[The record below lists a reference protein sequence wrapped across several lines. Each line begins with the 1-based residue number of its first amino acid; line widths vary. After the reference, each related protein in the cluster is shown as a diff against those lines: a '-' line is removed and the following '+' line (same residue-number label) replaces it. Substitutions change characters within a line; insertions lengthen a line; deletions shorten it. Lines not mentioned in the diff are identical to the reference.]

1 MAARNVIKG
10 KQLYRILFF
19 GVIFTVLALGTLALW
34 GVREIRQD
42 AVMVAVESSARGL
55 SGTVSVLM
63 DAVVSSNGEI
73 GSQAFA
79 SLDPKALHR
88 QAMSVLKD
96 HPALTGIMVADGS
109 GLRYMLARS
118 SEGFLEFVSGRDK
131 AAWVLLK
138 NDGSRV
144 PAKAIEGYR
153 QQVLDGVL
161 SDEFAHLKPGQVNWR
176 SSSGIS
182 SSGES
187 WLAASTLVQ
196 SGGQGCMASYI
207 FPVDAIVN
215 RLGSAEKGSA
225 EKVFLYWDSGK
236 VLPVPASAGGEAR
249 GDIAS
254 EALRADDVDD
264 PVIAAAAGML
274 HSGVGVSRS
283 PFSYTVDGE
292 VWWGYVLPL
301 SVFGDTMSLGV
312 SVPRRNVVS
321 TLTGDNFIL
330 AFGSILVLMAAG
342 ALVVLH
348 RNKARIEAIGIR
360 HKTPQT
366 DRDVLRLIAEGES
379 GVLEFKQTL
388 RFNLK
393 SGKNGKEIEHA
404 SLKSVAG
411 FLNSEGGILL
421 IGVADD
427 GAVAGF
433 EEDRF
438 ENADKALLHFN
449 NLFNQQIGTE
459 FSRYLESRVIE
470 VQGKNVLA
478 VHCLPATVPAILVTG
493 KAEEFYVR
501 SGPASRQLTLSQFY
515 EWLKKH

>member
-19 GVIFTVLALGTLALW
+19 GVIFTVLAVGTLALW

-42 AVMVAVESSARGL
+42 AAMVAVESSARGL
-55 SGTVSVLM
+55 SGAVSVLM
-63 DAVVSSNGEI
+63 DAVASANGEI

-88 QAMSVLKD
+88 QAMSILRKHSV
-96 HPALTGIMVADGS
+96 LTGVMISDGS

-118 SEGFLEFVSGRDK
+118 PEGFLESVPGRDK
-131 AAWVLLK
+131 PAWVLLK
-138 NDGSRV
+138 SDGTTV
-144 PAKAIEGYR
+144 PAKAVESFR
-153 QQVLDGVL
+153 RQVLDSAL
-161 SDEFAHLKPGQVNWR
+161 SEEFTHLKPGQVNWR
-176 SSSGIS
+176 SSSGVR

-196 SGGQGCMASYI
+196 GGDQRCMASYI

-236 VLPVPASAGGEAR
+236 VLPVPAAAGGEIH
-249 GDIAS
+249 GDMAS
-254 EALRADDVDD
+254 TALRAEDLDD
-264 PVIAAAAGML
+264 PVIATAAKVL
-274 HSGVGVSRS
+274 HSARGASGK
-283 PFSYTVDGE
+283 PFSYRVDGE

-312 SVPRRNVVS
+312 AVPRRNVVS

-330 AFGSILVLMAAG
+330 AFGGILVLMAAG

-348 RNKARIEAIGIR
+348 RNRERIEAIGVR
-360 HKTPQT
+360 HKTPRT

-427 GAVAGF
+427 GAVTGF
-433 EEDRF
+433 AEDRF

-449 NLFNQQIGTE
+449 NLVNQQIGTE

-478 VHCLPATVPAILVTG
+478 VHCLPAAAPAILDTG

-515 EWLKKH
+515 DWLQKH

>member
-1 MAARNVIKG
+1 MSARKVIKG

-19 GVIFTVLALGTLALW
+19 GVIFTVLAVGTLALW

-42 AVMVAVESSARGL
+42 AAMVAVESSARGL
-55 SGTVSVLM
+55 SGAVNVLM
-63 DAVVSSNGEI
+63 DAVASSNGEI
-73 GSQAFA
+73 GPEAFA
-79 SLDPKALHR
+79 SLDPKALYR
-88 QAMSVLKD
+88 QAMSILKK
-96 HPALTGIMVADGS
+96 HPVLTGIMVADGD
-109 GLRYMLARS
+109 GLRYLLARS
-118 SEGFLEFVSGRDK
+118 PEGFLEFEPGRDK
-131 AAWVLLK
+131 AGWVLLK
-138 NDGSRV
+138 NDGSTV

-153 QQVLDGVL
+153 RQVLDRAL

-176 SSSGIS
+176 SSSGIR

-187 WLAASTLVQ
+187 WLAASILVQ
-196 SGGQGCMASYI
+196 SGGQRCMAVYL
-207 FPVDAIVN
+207 FPVDAIIN

-236 VLPVPASAGGEAR
+236 VLPVPASAGGEAQ
-249 GDIAS
+249 GDMAS
-254 EALRADDVDD
+254 AALHARDVDD
-264 PVIAAAAGML
+264 PVIAAGAGML
-274 HSGVGVSRS
+274 QSGRGASKT

-312 SVPRRNVVS
+312 AVPRRNVVS

-330 AFGSILVLMAAG
+330 AFGGILVLMAAG

-360 HKTPQT
+360 HKTPRTPQ
-366 DRDVLRLIAEGES
+366 DVLRLIAEGES

-449 NLFNQQIGTE
+449 NLVNQQIGTE

-478 VHCLPATVPAILVTG
+478 VHCLPAAAPAILDTG
-493 KAEEFYVR
+493 KIEEFYVR

-515 EWLKKH
+515 DWLQRH